1 MIRNEADLLRVTQE
15 VSKGLQEI
23 QDFLKQEGH
32 PTIKVKFPYGFIR
45 TAKHFREQFPFIA
58 KDHLVR
64 NIGYSLI
71 LSDVYRWVL
80 NRIEIKGT
88 AREMIIKQG
97 ICLFG
102 SLCESITKDALE
114 GRISSKKG
122 YKERT
127 EFLLKNK
134 VISDELKS
142 DLDWLWDT
150 RNNDHLFLVA
160 HREHQKYYM
169 KDYNRAIRSYQK
181 IKEALNVFL
190 APPA

>member
-1 MIRNEADLLRVTQE
+1 MIRNEADLIRVTNE

-23 QDFLKQEGH
+23 QDYLQQDAH

-58 KDHLVR
+58 KDHLIR

-71 LSDVYRWVL
+71 LSDVYRWIL
-80 NRIEIKGT
+80 NRVEIKGT

-114 GRISSKKG
+114 GKVSNKKG

-127 EFLLKNK
+127 EFLLTNRA
-134 VISDELKS
+134 ISNELKI

-169 KDYNRAIRSYQK
+169 RDYNRAIRAYQQLK
-181 IKEALNVFL
+181 ASLNEFL
-190 APPA
+190 RPSA